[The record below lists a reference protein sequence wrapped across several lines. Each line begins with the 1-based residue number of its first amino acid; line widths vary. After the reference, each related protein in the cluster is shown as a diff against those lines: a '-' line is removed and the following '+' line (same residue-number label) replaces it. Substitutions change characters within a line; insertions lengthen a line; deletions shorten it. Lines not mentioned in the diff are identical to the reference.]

1 MRKTLTIG
9 IPTYKRCDAVVQ
21 RLNEIFQKPLPDRVS
36 VLVIDNCSDDGTYE
50 KVLQFAQNHIGL
62 HVMRNAQNLGFAG
75 NLFRLIE
82 EAESDY
88 LMIDSDEDELLVQ
101 ELPEYI
107 DFLETNVPCFVSPQA
122 SVFDRIYRGLGKKGD
137 IKPEQFREASNYI
150 SGITFEVPSARI
162 GIERVSQKV
171 SINAAVFVYPQVM
184 LVAEVLAKSK
194 CLWYP
199 EILTVKRQQLS
210 SHIKNLD
217 GSTYSSLAARLQQ
230 TTGFVEY
237 LSERAAVERSETG
250 SNVFQRMLAVTGQ
263 WTFQHMR
270 SGLASEHPMLLS
282 GFDESAKNFYGGCG
296 GVCRLLNKV
305 LRVFRQPG
313 LFVPWIKR
321 KFFSKQ

>member
-9 IPTYKRCDAVVQ
+9 IPTYNRCDAVVQ
-21 RLNEIFQKPLPDRVS
+21 RLNEIFQKALPDRVS

-50 KVLQFAQNHIGL
+50 KVLQFAQNNVGL
-62 HVMRNAQNLGFAG
+62 CVMRNAQNLGYAG

-122 SVFDRIYRGLGKKGD
+122 SVFDRIYRSLGKRGE

-150 SGITFEVPSARI
+150 SGITFKVSSARI
-162 GIERVSQKV
+162 GVERVSQKLNT
-171 SINAAVFVYPQVM
+171 NAAVFVYPQVL
-184 LVAEVLAKSK
+184 LVAEMLAESK

-199 EILTVKRQQLS
+199 EILTLKQQQLP

-217 GSTYSSLAARLQQ
+217 GASYSCLVARLQQ
-230 TTGFVEY
+230 TTGFIEY
-237 LSERAAVERSETG
+237 LSERATAERAKTG
-250 SNVFQRMLAVTGQ
+250 SNVFQQMLAVTEQ
-263 WTFQHMR
+263 WAFQHMR
-270 SGLASEHPMLLS
+270 SGLASEQPMLLS

-296 GVCRLLNKV
+296 LCRLLNRI
-305 LRVFRQPG
+305 LRVFRQPS
-313 LFVPWIKR
+313 LFVPGIKR
-321 KFFSKQ
+321 KFSLKQ